1 MSKKKMAI
9 NKLNKSCM
17 WKMIIEI
24 MSLMLCMLFL
34 IQLYIK
40 TEKDYRSSG
49 FIVLSSQSE
58 PAFFIAISFFCFIFV
73 FACIV
78 ALRGLLLKKWYSDK
92 KLESLILSACVAVF
106 LICIIIFACGPRI
119 VISKY
124 EIIYKDF
131 SSKTYKWSDV
141 AQITTYATKMPG
153 GSKSSPYLYGSY
165 NLYFNDGTKINLWD
179 RNDGFIEHYK
189 EIENIA
195 KEYNINVY
203 KQPIDKEA
211 IDFIKEEYGKE
222 QEKII
227 FQIVKNN

>member
-1 MSKKKMAI
+1 MSKRKIAVV
-9 NKLNKSCM
+9 NSDKSC
-17 WKMIIEI
+17 IFRITIEI
-24 MSLMLCMLFL
+24 ISLALCMLFL
-34 IQLYIK
+34 IYLYIK
-40 TEKDYRSSG
+40 TQSDYKSSG

-58 PAFFIAISFFCFIFV
+58 LAFFIAISFFCFILV

-106 LICIIIFACGPRI
+106 LICIIIFSCGYRI
-119 VISKY
+119 IFSKD

-141 AQITTYATKMPG
+141 TQITTYATRMAG
-153 GSKSSPYLYGSY
+153 GAKSSPYLYGSY

-179 RNDGFIEHYK
+179 RDEGFIEHYK
-189 EIENIA
+189 EIENIV
-195 KEYNINVY
+195 KEHKINVY
-203 KQPIDKEA
+203 KYPIDQDA
-211 IDFIKEEYGKE
+211 IDFIKGEYGKE

-227 FQIVKNN
+227 FQIVNKG